1 MNEKIKT
8 RVLKEANNM
17 LKTKKTIRELASI
30 YHVSKSTVHKDLKER
45 LVQIDGK
52 LNKKIKVILKNHI
65 GVRHIHGGESTRKKY
80 LRLKKRKRTEVK

>member
-8 RVLKEANNM
+8 RVLKEANSM

-52 LNKKIKVILKNHI
+52 LNQKIKEILKNHI
-65 GVRHIHGGESTRKKY
+65 EVRHIHGGESTRKKY
-80 LRLKKRKRTEVK
+80 LQLRKEQERK